1 MTRELLV
8 VSYNP
13 GKLNELLA
21 LLADWPARLVT
32 PAEIGLRLDVP
43 EIGAVYEENARL
55 KAVAHA
61 QASGLWALADDSGL
75 EVDALGGAPGIRSA
89 RYAGENAGDADRWA
103 LLLRHLAEVPWE
115 KRTARFRA
123 VVALAQPDGRVAF
136 VEGVVEGMIAFA
148 PRGSGGFG
156 YDPLFY
162 IPEYDCTMAELPPEI
177 KNQIS
182 HRARAIQAA
191 RPIYEAWLRQAS
203 G

>member
-1 MTRELLV
+1 MARELLV

-13 GKLNELLA
+13 GKLKELLT

-32 PAEIGLRLDVP
+32 PAEIGLRLDIA
-43 EIGAVYEENARL
+43 ETGATYAENARL

-89 RYAGENAGDADRWA
+89 RYAGENARDADRWA
-103 LLLRHLAEVPWE
+103 LLLRRLAHVPWE
-115 KRTARFRA
+115 KRIARFRA
-123 VVALAQPDGRVAF
+123 VVALAQPGGKVAF
-136 VEGVVEGMIAFA
+136 AEGVVEGMIALA

-162 IPEYDCTMAELPPEI
+162 IPDYGCTMAELPPEI

-182 HRARAIQAA
+182 HRARAIRAA